1 MVQSR
6 YSHIVR
12 VFIAD
17 RFYREAKQ
25 LVRDERNEK
34 FCRLR
39 TNREILSVCARCPLR
54 LVFSVAILPW
64 SSDTRWRSSER
75 GRRRKQEESGATRAR
90 EGKRRGAL
98 FPSLFPQTFPAAPLL
113 PNRFFHC
120 DRTCVFCVRGGYRIR
135 SRKFPA
141 DSPCRRVQRPHSQ
154 IVLTLIPLLK
164 TLFAPTRVLFDSYR
178 CTEITILL
186 RQWRES
192 FSSYDGFNKYV
203 SQKIHTVH

>member
-75 GRRRKQEESGATRAR
+75 GRRRKQKESGATRAR

-113 PNRFFHC
+113 PNRFFHR

-141 DSPCRRVQRPHSQ
+141 DSPCTASSTSAFSNRSYLDPATENAFCSYSRFVRLLSMHRNYNPVASMER
-154 IVLTLIPLLK
+154 IVFFLWWL
-164 TLFAPTRVLFDSYR
+164 
-178 CTEITILL
+178 
-186 RQWRES
+186 
-192 FSSYDGFNKYV
+192 
-203 SQKIHTVH
+203 